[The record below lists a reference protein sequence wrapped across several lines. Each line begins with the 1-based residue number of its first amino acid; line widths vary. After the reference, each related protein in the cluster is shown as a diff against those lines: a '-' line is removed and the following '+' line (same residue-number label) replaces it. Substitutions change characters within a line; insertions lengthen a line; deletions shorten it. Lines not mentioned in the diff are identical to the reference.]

1 MRPLRLTITPE
12 KTRLL
17 KSSVGTQVLSSLRSP
32 CLNAEMDISSA
43 PSYRG
48 YRFPVE
54 IISHC
59 VWLYFRFCLSF
70 RDVQEMMLERGVQV
84 SHEAIRL
91 WTLKF
96 GAEYARRL
104 RRRIGRYG
112 DTWHLDEVFCRING
126 ELVYLWRAVDQD
138 GETLD
143 VLVQRRR
150 NAKAAKRF
158 LRKLLKGLRYSPRAI
173 VTDKLSSYVAAREEV
188 MPEVEH
194 RRGGRLNNR
203 AENSHQPTRERER
216 RMRRFK
222 STCHAQRFL
231 FVHGQVSNHFRPCRH
246 RLRAGHYRQIM
257 YRRFEEW
264 RAITGT
270 VPGIITALQ

>member
-1 MRPLRLTITPE
+1 
-12 KTRLL
+12 
-17 KSSVGTQVLSSLRSP
+17 
-32 CLNAEMDISSA
+32 MDISIA

-48 YRFPVE
+48 YRFPAE
-54 IISHC
+54 IIAHS

-70 RDVQEMMLERGVQV
+70 RDVQEMMLERGVEV

-96 GAEYARRL
+96 GAEYAYRL
-104 RRRIGRYG
+104 RRRARRFG
-112 DTWHLDEVFCRING
+112 DTWHLDEVFCKIDG

-138 GETLD
+138 GDTLD
-143 VLVQRRR
+143 VLVQKRR

-158 LRKLLKGLRYSPRAI
+158 LRKLLKGLRYSPRVI
-173 VTDKLSSYVAAREEV
+173 VTDKLASYMTAHEEM

-194 RRGGRLNNR
+194 TRGGRLNNR

-222 STCHAQRFL
+222 SFGHAQRFL
-231 FVHGQVSNHFRPCRH
+231 SVHAQVSNQFRPCRH
-246 RLRAGHYRQIM
+246 RLRACHYREIM
-257 YRRFEEW
+257 HGRFEDW
-264 RAITGT
+264 RSITGAT
-270 VPGIITALQ
+270 SGINRLH

>member
-1 MRPLRLTITPE
+1 
-12 KTRLL
+12 
-17 KSSVGTQVLSSLRSP
+17 
-32 CLNAEMDISSA
+32 MDISTA

-54 IISHC
+54 VISYC

-70 RDVQEMMLERGVQV
+70 RDVQEMMLERDIEV

-96 GAEYARRL
+96 GAAYACRL
-104 RRRIGRYG
+104 RRRVGRHG
-112 DTWHLDEVFCRING
+112 DTWYLDEVFCKVNG

-143 VLVQRRR
+143 VLVQKRR

-158 LRKLLKGLRYSPRAI
+158 FRKLLKGLRYSPRVI
-173 VTDKLSSYVAAREEV
+173 VTDKLSSYATAHQEV
-188 MPEVEH
+188 MPEVKH
-194 RRGGRLNNR
+194 RSGRRLNNR

-222 STCHAQRFL
+222 SMRHAQRFL
-231 FVHGQVSNHFRPCRH
+231 STHAQVSNHFRPGRH
-246 RLRAGHYRQIM
+246 LMQAGNYRTLM
-257 YRRFEEW
+257 TARFASWSE
-264 RAITGT
+264 ITGVRSST
-270 VPGIITALQ
+270 TICV